1 MGQRGFV
8 DGLPLPRSLGKK
20 GLRGGSLRSPCIP
33 HLRTS
38 KLGLQA
44 QRNKRQRGG
53 QPPPKDSEGHCT
65 LVQAIPHHE
74 GLPRLACPRVA
85 GLPPAPPSLSPFL
98 EGQTGRE
105 VRGAALT
112 CVYQTQPDAG
122 LGRQE
127 ATLK

>member
-1 MGQRGFV
+1 MAEGWLSQE
-8 DGLPLPRSLGKK
+8 PLYPT
-20 GLRGGSLRSPCIP
+20 PQD
-33 HLRTS
+33 
-38 KLGLQA
+38 LQA
-44 QRNKRQRGG
+44 GPASPEEQKTERRSA
-53 QPPPKDSEGHCT
+53 PPPKDSEGHCT